1 MRTIE
6 QLLAPYRVTDGAR
19 FRLKQVDPDDT
30 LGIGSESKTEA
41 QKLLAAGVD
50 RMRELQEE
58 LYAQDRWSVLLIFQ
72 AMDAAGKDSTIKHVM
87 SGVNPQGV
95 EVHSFKQPSHE
106 DLDHDY
112 MWRCMRLLPER
123 GRIGI
128 FNRSY
133 YEEVLVVRVHP
144 EILAGQKLPPE
155 LVGED
160 LWRDR
165 FQDMRHIERYL
176 ARNGTVIRKFF
187 LHVSKKEQR
196 KRFLE
201 RIDEP
206 SKNWKFALNDVHERQ
221 HWGEYMRCYED
232 AIRETATKQAPWFV
246 VPADHKWFTR
256 LVVVAA
262 AVDALE
268 SLDLRFPKLD
278 ARQRAELRA
287 ARRLLERE

>member
-1 MRTIE
+1 MLTMAK
-6 QLLAPYRVTDGAR
+6 LLQRFQVTDGAR
-19 FRLKQVDPDDT
+19 FRLRDVDPADT
-30 LGIGSESKTEA
+30 LGLESEFKDEA
-41 QKLLAAGVD
+41 PKLLAGGVE
-50 RMRELQEE
+50 RMRDLQEK
-58 LYAQDRWSVLLIFQ
+58 LYAQDRWAVLLIFQ
-72 AMDAAGKDSTIKHVM
+72 AMDAAGKDSTIKDVM

-95 EVHSFKQPSHE
+95 EVASFKQPSQE

-112 MWRCMRLLPER
+112 LWRCMRRMPER

-144 EILAGQKLPPE
+144 DILAAQKIPPE
-155 LVGED
+155 LVTKQ
-160 LWRDR
+160 LWNGR
-165 FQDMRHIERYL
+165 FQDIRNYERYL

-206 SKNWKFALNDVHERQ
+206 SKNWKFSLADVHERQ
-221 HWGEYMRCYED
+221 HWKDYMRAYED
-232 AIRETATKQAPWFV
+232 AIRETATKHAPWFV

-256 LVVVAA
+256 LVVAA
-262 AVDALE
+262 AVVDALE
-268 SLDLRFPKLD
+268 ELELSFPKVNG
-278 ARQRAELRA
+278 RQRAELRA